1 MASFERGYMF
11 YLISSTYFNAPGIDL
26 RIISRVTCIPKHPLT
41 IKLVVTIVLSISIF
55 PIFLQVFRKFNCIFN
70 IFQR

>member
-41 IKLVVTIVLSISIF
+41 IKLVTIVLSISIF